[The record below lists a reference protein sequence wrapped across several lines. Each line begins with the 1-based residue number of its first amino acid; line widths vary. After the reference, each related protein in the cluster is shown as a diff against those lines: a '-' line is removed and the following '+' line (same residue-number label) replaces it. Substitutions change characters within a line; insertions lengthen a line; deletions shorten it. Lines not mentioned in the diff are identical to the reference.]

1 MAGGDATLN
10 PYAIV
15 RAQVKQACEA
25 LRLDDSVYELL
36 KQPVRILEVAIPVTM
51 DDGSLRTFTGYRSQH
66 NDALGPT
73 KGGIRFHPDVNLD
86 EVRAL
91 SMWMT
96 IKCSLLGLPFGG
108 GKGGVICNPKELSEA
123 ELEQISR
130 GFIRGVS
137 AIVGP
142 EKDVPAPDVYTN
154 PQIMAWMM
162 DEYSRMQRSNAFA
175 LITGK
180 PVELGGSLGRGEAT
194 GRGCVVTIQAAMNKL
209 GMKPAGA
216 RVAVQG
222 FGNAGTVAARLLH
235 EIGARVVAVSDS
247 RGGVTSP
254 AGLDIPAVI
263 AHKARTGS
271 VVGFPG
277 AAPISNAD
285 LLTMECDVLVPAALE
300 NQLTAENAG
309 QVQARIVAEAA
320 NGPTTPAAQEILFSK
335 GVFDRPDVLANAGG
349 VTVSYFEWVQNLYN
363 FYWTEDEVNQR
374 MQQMMER
381 AFEAV
386 HALKERHHTTMRQA
400 AYMFAVK
407 RVADAM
413 RLRGWLR
420 RAPAGR
426 QPGRAAAN

>member
-1 MAGGDATLN
+1 MLSDETLN

-15 RAQVKQACEA
+15 RGQVKQACDA
-25 LRLDDSVYELL
+25 LKLDASAYEIL

-51 DDGSLRTFTGYRSQH
+51 DDGTVRTFTGYRSQH

-194 GRGCVVTIQAAMNKL
+194 GRGCVVTIQAAMKKL

-216 RVAVQG
+216 RAAVQG

-235 EIGARVVAVSDS
+235 ELGCKVIAVSDS
-247 RGGVTSP
+247 RGGIQ
-254 AGLDIPAVI
+254 AAGGLDIPAVI
-263 AHKARTGS
+263 AHKNRTGS
-271 VVGFPG
+271 VAGFPG
-277 AAPISNAD
+277 SQPISNAD
-285 LLTMECDVLVPAALE
+285 LLTMDCDVLVPAALE
-300 NQLTAENAG
+300 NQITAENADRIR
-309 QVQARIVAEAA
+309 AKIVAEAA
-320 NGPTTPAAQEILFSK
+320 NGPTTPAAQEILFKK
-335 GVFDRPDVLANAGG
+335 GVFDLPDVLANAGG

-363 FYWTEDEVNQR
+363 FYWTEAEVNQR
-374 MQQMMER
+374 MQEMMER

-386 HALKERHHTTMRQA
+386 YALKEQHKTTMRQA
-400 AYMFAVK
+400 AYIYAVK

-420 RAPAGR
+420 RPAAAK
-426 QPGRAAAN
+426 PGRAAAD